1 MMMPLNLTRKT
12 LAFDTSTACGSV
24 AILEDQEIRSE
35 IRFHSAKTHST
46 ILLSSIDFMLRRLD
60 WSLKDLNLLA
70 AGIGPGS
77 FTGIRI
83 GVATALGLSQSLS
96 IPFAGISGLDALAH
110 QAKFLNGLIG
120 VVLDAHRSQVYYGEY
135 RSDNGKIRRIQ
146 KSELIEISDLE
157 RRLAG
162 RHLYMV
168 GDLNICRFMEA
179 KQLAKKWPQFMAMDM
194 FLAAG
199 VGQLALTRKNK
210 WRSGEYVVSEPMY
223 IRPPDAL
230 KNKGRKK

>member
-1 MMMPLNLTRKT
+1 MKMPLNLTRKT
-12 LAFDTSTACGSV
+12 LAFDTSTARGSV
-24 AILEDQEIRSE
+24 AILEGPEIRAE
-35 IRFHSAKTHST
+35 IRFYSSQTHST
-46 ILLSSIDFMLRRLD
+46 LLLSSIDFMLEHLG
-60 WSLKDLNLLA
+60 WSLKDLNLVA

-83 GVATALGLSQSLS
+83 GVATALGVSQSCS

-110 QAKFLNGLIG
+110 QAKFLNGQIG

-135 RSDNGKIRRIQ
+135 VSDSEKIRRTQ
-146 KSELIEISDLE
+146 KSELIDISDLE

-162 RHLYMV
+162 RHLYII
-168 GDLNICRFMEA
+168 GDLNACRFMEA
-179 KQLAKKWPQFMAMDM
+179 RQSSKKWPRPVSVDM

-199 VGQLALTRKNK
+199 IGRLANTRKNS
-210 WRSGEYVVSEPMY
+210 WRSGDYVVSEPMY

-230 KNKGRKK
+230 KNKRRKK